1 MKREFNE
8 DHTPL
13 AYLITFRSY
22 GTWLHGDKR
31 GSVDRHHNR
40 YGAPVIPPN
49 QNWLEH
55 NKRSLMSKPVKLN
68 ERQRTVVTT
77 SIKETCEIRGW
88 RLHVTNVRTNHAH
101 SVVTAACGP
110 SRILNALK
118 ANATRTLKEAGLWRL
133 PGSPW
138 AERGSK
144 RYLWTEAHVQKAID
158 YVEFD
163 QGDEFPGLD
172 EVG

>member
-1 MKREFNE
+1 M
-8 DHTPL
+8 
-13 AYLITFRSY
+13 A
-22 GTWLHGDKR
+22 
-31 GSVDRHHNR
+31 
-40 YGAPVIPPN
+40 
-49 QNWLEH
+49 
-55 NKRSLMSKPVKLN
+55 
-68 ERQRTVVTT
+68 
-77 SIKETCEIRGW
+77 
-88 RLHVTNVRTNHAH
+88 NVRTNHAH

-118 ANATRTLKEAGLWRL
+118 ANATRTLKEAGLWRR

-144 RYLWTEAHVQKAID
+144 RYLWTETHVQKAID